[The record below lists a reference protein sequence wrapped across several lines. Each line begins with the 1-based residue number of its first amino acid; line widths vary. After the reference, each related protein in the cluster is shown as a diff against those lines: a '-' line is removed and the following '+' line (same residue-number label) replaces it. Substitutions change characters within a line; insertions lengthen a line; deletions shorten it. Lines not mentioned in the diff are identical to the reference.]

1 MLYLKPANIE
11 DIEKEHAFV
20 AAEPADE
27 NGFLNNY
34 HDVSFE
40 DFKAIT
46 LPRMLAV
53 PQSAHILREPLYR
66 GIQVVRIR
74 FC

>member
-1 MLYLKPANIE
+1 MGENMLYLKPANIE

-34 HDVSFE
+34 HDVSF
-40 DFKAIT
+40 
-46 LPRMLAV
+46 
-53 PQSAHILREPLYR
+53 
-66 GIQVVRIR
+66 
-74 FC
+74 